1 MAKDYPRFSV
11 SIFNFLGLKM
21 TDDVRKEVC
30 VFSRKT
36 ILFYHVFLQ
45 VPEHG

>member
-1 MAKDYPRFSV
+1 MAKDV
-11 SIFNFLGLKM
+11 SKIMSLNFPFPKLDKM

-36 ILFYHVFLQ
+36 ILFYHVFYT
-45 VPEHG
+45 GT